1 MYLAIPLPPRTDR
14 WTVIRISPRLGQIL
28 LDCVRQV
35 LHAHRLQPD
44 ATWPRERGKEE
55 AAAAEERV
63 LDSGHG
69 RDVELHGF
77 LVHADVARVHA
88 QGVARLQ
95 VVGHHLAV
103 QLDPGLALSLE
114 TLHAEARAAKNAR
127 AQPLLEADRK
137 LDTDGGAH

>member
-14 WTVIRISPRLGQIL
+14 WTVTRISPRLGQIL
-28 LDCVRQV
+28 LDRVRQV

-44 ATWPRERGKEE
+44 TSRPRERGKEE

-63 LDSGHG
+63 LDSGHSG
-69 RDVELHGF
+69 DVELNRF
-77 LVHADVARVHA
+77 LVHADVARMHT

-103 QLDPGLALSLE
+103 
-114 TLHAEARAAKNAR
+114 
-127 AQPLLEADRK
+127 
-137 LDTDGGAH
+137 